1 MSDIDAVV
9 VDSLKALEPERPIRE
24 ADIRPIQ
31 FLVGN
36 TINSE
41 QKTRHTARLPP
52 TSAVMLQRRQR
63 KQRAMSRNCGPA
75 HFTMPHSI
83 LAPVRNLLDEI
94 GNASP

>member
-41 QKTRHTARLPP
+41 QKTRHTARL
-52 TSAVMLQRRQR
+52 TSQ
-63 KQRAMSRNCGPA
+63 
-75 HFTMPHSI
+75 
-83 LAPVRNLLDEI
+83 
-94 GNASP
+94 

>member
-41 QKTRHTARLPP
+41 QKICHTARLCRRGDRMSGKILSDD
-52 TSAVMLQRRQR
+52 SAPRQTVADYR
-63 KQRAMSRNCGPA
+63 TRACTEVWLP
-75 HFTMPHSI
+75 
-83 LAPVRNLLDEI
+83 
-94 GNASP
+94 